1 MWLRVAVQCGLRTPR
16 RSRAALPDAASFSP
30 SRSSLSRWPGLR
42 RPWALALL
50 AGLVLCACR
59 TPKQPASSPSAS
71 PSSTLALES
80 SAFEAGAIIPTV
92 HTCRGKDI
100 APELSWDGVPEGTE
114 SLVLIMDDPD
124 GPSPENP
131 RFTFVH
137 WVVYDLPPE
146 TRHLP
151 EGVRSRDLPAGSRV
165 APNDFGLRRYS
176 GPCPPVGRHRYVF
189 KLYALDT
196 TLGRVPFAS
205 NDRVL
210 AAMEGHVLD
219 RTELVGRFQRG
230 D

>member
-1 MWLRVAVQCGLRTPR
+1 MICLDVRLWAMAV
-16 RSRAALPDAASFSP
+16 
-30 SRSSLSRWPGLR
+30 
-42 RPWALALL
+42 ALL
-50 AGLVLCACR
+50 VGLSTGGCK
-59 TPKQPASSPSAS
+59 TPKQPASSSAAVEAS
-71 PSSTLALES
+71 ALSLTS
-80 SAFEAGAIIPTV
+80 SAFDASAIIPTV
-92 HTCRGKDI
+92 HTCQGDDI
-100 APELSWDGVPEGTE
+100 APELQWSGVPEGTQ

-124 GPSPENP
+124 GPTPENP

-137 WVVYDLPPE
+137 WVVYDLPPA
-146 TRHLP
+146 TSGLP
-151 EGVRSRDLPAGSRV
+151 EAVRSKDLPEGSRV

-196 TLGRVPFAS
+196 TLGPLAFAS
-205 NDRVL
+205 DAKVL